1 MGNDKN
7 IQLDWFADST
17 TLAQENLDT
26 LTLGEDTSNV
36 ISSMDKLRNFFT
48 TPQGDST
55 RVNEEGGGTTSADE
69 GGDYSDIIPALVVPG
84 TQLAQK
90 ALSKVPWGMPKGWK
104 GYTRF
109 GGRYGMA
116 TKLAF
121 NTNTLIG
128 NYIDEWNKNNPD
140 YQVKGGVELG
150 ARALG
155 SAAVYSAT
163 SKLAFDLMNN
173 VKTGM
178 VSEVMDKLASKSLLT
193 EFPKLGE
200 PLKKGV
206 VKGGKEATEQAM
218 KTIVT
223 NSKQKVADEMKKVM
237 GEKAAKKW
245 DDVAMKL
252 LNPNRAQK
260 VGGWLA
266 KNGGGWLAKK
276 MAVSSM
282 LFALPEWLSTA
293 AGAVGILWTAYDIIN
308 LMDTLPNK
316 HELQKLIFEDPPAP
330 TKKTPEDNLID
341 QFTASDSM
349 FTDPTPQIN
358 RPQQ

>member
-1 MGNDKN
+1 MGDNKN
-7 IQLDWFADST
+7 LPLDWFADSK

-26 LTLGEDTSNV
+26 LSLGEDTSKV
-36 ISSMDKLRNFFT
+36 VSALDKVSNYLT
-48 TPQGDST
+48 GSQGDSAN
-55 RVNEEGGGTTSADE
+55 VGSPVGDE
-69 GGDYSDIIPALVVPG
+69 GGDYSDIIPALVVPA

-128 NYIDEWNKNNPD
+128 NYIDEWNKNNPE
-140 YQVKGGVELG
+140 YQVKGGVELA
-150 ARALG
+150 ARATG

-173 VKTGM
+173 VKVGM
-178 VSEVMDKLASKSLLT
+178 VTEVMDKLASKSLLK
-193 EFPKLGE
+193 EFPKLGQ
-200 PLKKGV
+200 PLKKGLTA
-206 VKGGKEATEQAM
+206 GGKEATEEAM

-223 NSKQKVADEMKKVM
+223 NSKQEVADKMKKVM

-245 DDVAMKL
+245 DDVTMKL

-260 VGGWLA
+260 VGAWLA

-276 MAVSSM
+276 MAASSL
-282 LFALPEWLSTA
+282 LFAFPESVSTA
-293 AGAVGILWTAYDIIN
+293 AGVVGIAWTAYDIIN

-330 TKKTPEDNLID
+330 TKKTPEDNLVD
-341 QFTASDSM
+341 QFTASDSI
-349 FTDPTPQIN
+349 FTDPVPQIN
-358 RPQQ
+358 RPQE